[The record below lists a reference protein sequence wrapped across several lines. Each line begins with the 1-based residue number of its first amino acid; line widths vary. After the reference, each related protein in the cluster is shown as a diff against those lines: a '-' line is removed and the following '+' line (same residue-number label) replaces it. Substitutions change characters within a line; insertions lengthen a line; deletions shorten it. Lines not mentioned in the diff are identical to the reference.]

1 LPTPQSFAT
10 IALSFLVFSL
20 FFARKE
26 KGMADLARL
35 QQEKPLAKRIMWRL
49 ANIFLRRLLFLVVL
63 WLVCPIMVMP
73 DIMAQSKS
81 VYVYVAYSSEIE
93 PEIKK
98 EFASFVSDTLS
109 SLSFQ
114 VNTEAKI
121 TEMLRD
127 YRFKRLETKL
137 IGNLR
142 QKLQSKNVG
151 HLLLGK
157 LMPV

>member
-1 LPTPQSFAT
+1 
-10 IALSFLVFSL
+10 
-20 FFARKE
+20 
-26 KGMADLARL
+26 MADLARL